1 MTADDRNADSPEPG
15 LEPNNVGR
23 ESFDLPEHLPPVQP
37 PSAGFIV
44 QLFVVP
50 AIIVAVVVGLYL
62 LFTRMASGEADWRQL
77 VSDIRSENPHV
88 RWSSANQLATLLTDA
103 AQQPVDPAAG
113 PSLSSNREIA
123 QALVPQFTEL
133 AKKTTPT
140 EEEQLQ
146 VEFLGKAIGQLD
158 VPDLVIPALIDAAQP
173 GDEGEFRQMLRKT
186 ALNSLAMVV
195 GRARDRD
202 LLTTLPPDLDTRVAR
217 ISEDSSRLFRNQ
229 AAFVLGLSGG
239 QAALERLQAM
249 LEDPEPLVR
258 ANAAVGLARNDS
270 KRALPVLEEILQDSA
285 DWKLDPPA
293 PGESAEK
300 AAIEDGVRFERI
312 KMLGNA
318 LRAVGDLGPQLSDEE
333 RARVTKEVQRIST
346 SFPVLELRSV
356 ALKTVD
362 ALAPTK

>member
-1 MTADDRNADSPEPG
+1 MTANDSTADSPRS
-15 LEPNNVGR
+15 GR
-23 ESFDLPEHLPPVQP
+23 ETFDLPEHLPPVQP
-37 PSAGFIV
+37 PSVGFIV

-103 AQQPVDPAAG
+103 AQKPADPAAG

-123 QALVPQFTEL
+123 QALVPSFTDL
-133 AKKTTPT
+133 ARKTTLT

-146 VEFLGKAIGQLD
+146 LEFLAKAVGQLD
-158 VPDLVIPALIDAAQP
+158 VPDLVIPALIEGAQA
-173 GDEGEFRQMLRKT
+173 GSMTDFRHTLRKT

-195 GRARDRD
+195 GRARDHKR
-202 LLTTLPPDLDTRVAR
+202 LSTLPPDLDSQLAL
-217 ISEDSSRLFRNQ
+217 ISEDPDRLFRNQ

-239 QAALERLQAM
+239 PAAIDRLKVM

-258 ANAAVGLARNDS
+258 ANAAVGLARNAS
-270 KRALPVLEEILQDSA
+270 KAGLSVLEEILKDSSN
-285 DWKLDPPA
+285 WKMDPPGA
-293 PGESAEK
+293 NESPEK
-300 AAIEDGVRFERI
+300 AAEEDGVRFERI

-318 LRAVGDLGPQLSDEE
+318 LRAVGDLGPQLSDTE
-333 RARVTKEVQRIST
+333 RDRLTAEVQRISS
-346 SFPVLELRSV
+346 SFPIVELRSV
-356 ALKTVD
+356 ALKTAQ